1 MKWYQ
6 PWMVSEKQ
14 ELNNNNYYTLRQL
27 LKISQKINMLP
38 RAADMYSMA
47 LVTKTKD
54 KNILLDN
61 IYQSHS
67 QSRIILGRDSLS
79 VDYANHPTR
88 TIETYKQKL
97 YFSFQ

>member
-6 PWMVSEKQ
+6 SWMVSEKQ
-14 ELNNNNYYTLRQL
+14 ELNNNYTLRQL

-61 IYQSHS
+61 IHQSHS

-88 TIETYKQKL
+88 TTETYKQKL